1 MRGRDAG
8 DGRPSRKPLRW
19 FFSEKEAGRI
29 VLCKSICS
37 NPAPVDV
44 CEVCVYKVGLKMCI
58 NMTRCLKCVH
68 YYRSNIRLA
77 AECFVYRRR

>member
-8 DGRPSRKPLRW
+8 DGRPSRKPLRC
-19 FFSEKEAGRI
+19 FFSENKEAGRI

-44 CEVCVYKVGLKMCI
+44 CEVCVYKVGLKMCM
-58 NMTRCLKCVH
+58 NMTGC
-68 YYRSNIRLA
+68 
-77 AECFVYRRR
+77 